1 MNLELSGKGY
11 EFSENQKNLWLI
23 GNKNLNNFFNE
34 IVLQFSDK
42 VKSEILMN
50 SLRKLLKENEVLR
63 ARVLNLENY
72 KYPLQKI
79 EDVKLEVYESADPDY
94 NKAYNPENDSPI
106 RFKIVKKDDFIDE
119 LHVKIYSLWA
129 DSFSI
134 VNFTNQLSSFL
145 ESKKEEEKEKIEY
158 TKFCAWQNELLKEED
173 EEAKLFWKN
182 KKYNFNQK
190 VYPFVNT
197 KKGDFVVEKRKLVKI
212 VGEKYEDLKKIVKEH
227 NSSIEDFLFYKWSEY
242 LRLFK
247 KQELTIGYIPFLRN
261 YDELKNTFG
270 YVNKTVPITCFKNE
284 GDTQNESIESLIN
297 EVKEIKEWSDY
308 FTLNREID
316 SNNSEGRI
324 FKYCFEYIE
333 FNEQKKVV
341 VKDFSS
347 IQDPFELKLSC
358 VDYGDRIELELY
370 FNIGNIHEKDCEV
383 ITSQTKEYFQSLAK
397 KITIT
402 NVENEIINKVNN
414 TNKELVVGKNVIN
427 LIEERAEEY
436 PNDVALIVEGK
447 NISYQELE
455 DKVNRL
461 TNYLINKKDVVPGN
475 GVAILMKPSEWSII
489 SALAVLKAGAYYVPI
504 DESYPKD
511 RVNYILNDVQCELLI
526 SCDES
531 VDRFEFENINILIPN
546 KIQDYDNDSAYPINL
561 IREDSIAYCI
571 YTSGSTGKPKGC
583 LVSHKNLYNYINW
596 ANEFYFSNDNL
607 WNFGFITSMSF
618 DLTVTSVF
626 SPLTRGKR
634 ITIFNEESIVNTI
647 RKAFIDSNIDT
658 LKLTPAHLIL
668 LNELNLESTPIK
680 KIICGG
686 EQLKANHI
694 DVVKKISNTIQLYN
708 EYGPTETTVGCV
720 AKKIDLESKEKILIG
735 KPITNTQVTILNEEG
750 ERCPIG
756 VSGEILISGNGVA
769 QGYLNND
776 ELTSEKFIKS
786 NFSEEERSY
795 KSGDIGRWLS
805 NGEIEYIGR
814 IDNQVKVNGYRIELQ
829 EIENLLNKRENI
841 NEAVVL
847 VKQNNDLEKEII
859 AFIKTE
865 EELSENELRGFLENS
880 LPEYMIPNLFIKV
893 ENFPLTINGKI
904 DTIKLLST
912 TSENVITSS
921 MYVAPSNEIEEKL
934 VEIWENILRREKIG
948 VEDDFFSIGGDSIKA
963 VRIVSEIQ
971 QQFNA
976 KVDLIVL
983 FQEPTIK
990 GLAEMVKNE
999 LWHEVEEN
1007 QNEIVDKTVI

>member
-23 GNKNLNNFFNE
+23 GNRNLNTFFNE
-34 IVLQFSDK
+34 VVLQFSDK
-42 VKSEILMN
+42 VKSDVLMN

-63 ARVLNLENY
+63 ARVLNHENY

-79 EDVKLEVYESADPDY
+79 EDVKLEIYESADPDY
-94 NKAYNPENDSPI
+94 NRTYNPENDSPI
-106 RFKIVKKDDFIDE
+106 RFKIVKKDNFIDE

-134 VNFTNQLSSFL
+134 VNFTNQLSSLL
-145 ESKKEEEKEKIEY
+145 ENKKEEEKEKIEY

-173 EEAKLFWKN
+173 EEAKLFWKSKN
-182 KKYNFNQK
+182 YNFNQK
-190 VYPFVNT
+190 VYPFIN
-197 KKGDFVVEKRKLVKI
+197 KKNDDFAVEKIKLTEISGSKYDDLKSLVK
-212 VGEKYEDLKKIVKEH
+212 KN
-227 NSSIEDFLFYKWSEY
+227 NSSIEDLLFYKWSQY

-247 KQELTIGYIPFLRN
+247 KQELTIGYIPFYRN
-261 YDELKNTFG
+261 YDELKNTLG
-270 YVNKTVPITCFKNE
+270 YVNKTVPVTCFKNE
-284 GDTQNESIESLIN
+284 EDTQDESVENLIN
-297 EVKEIKEWSDY
+297 EVKEVKEWSDF
-308 FTLNREID
+308 FTLNREIKSND
-316 SNNSEGRI
+316 SEAKI
-324 FKYCFEYIE
+324 FKCCFEYIE
-333 FNEQKKVV
+333 LDKAEKVV

-347 IQDPFELKLSC
+347 IQDPFELKFSC
-358 VDYGDRIELELY
+358 VNYGDRIELELY
-370 FNIGNIHEKDCEV
+370 FNVEKISEKDSEV
-383 ITSQTKEYFQSLAK
+383 IISQIKGYFQNLEK
-397 KITIT
+397 ELVITD
-402 NVENEIINKVNN
+402 VENEIINKVNK
-414 TNKELVVGKNVIN
+414 TNKEFVVGKNVIN
-427 LIEERAEEY
+427 LIEERTQEY
-436 PNDVALIVEGK
+436 PNEVALRVEEN
-447 NISYQELE
+447 NISYKELE
-455 DKVNRL
+455 EKVNRL
-461 TNYLINKKDVVPGN
+461 ANYLINKKDVVPGN

-489 SALAVLKAGAYYVPI
+489 SALAVLKAGAYFVPI

-511 RVNYILNDVQCELLI
+511 RISYILNDVQCELLI
-526 SCDES
+526 SCDEV
-531 VDRFEFENINILIPN
+531 VDKFEFENINILIPN
-546 KIQDYDNDSAYPINL
+546 KVQDYDSAYPINV
-561 IREDSIAYCI
+561 IKEDSIAYCI

-596 ANEFYFSNDNL
+596 ANEFYFPNDNFG
-607 WNFGFITSMSF
+607 NFGFITSMSF
-618 DLTVTSVF
+618 DLTITSVF
-626 SPLTRGKR
+626 TPLTRGKR

-647 RKAFIDSNIDT
+647 KKAFTDPNIDS

-668 LNELNLESTPIK
+668 LDEFNLESTPIK

-686 EQLKANHI
+686 EQLKPNHR
-694 DVVKKISNTIQLYN
+694 DVVKKISNSIHLYN

-720 AKKIDLESKEKILIG
+720 AKKIDLESKEEILVG
-735 KPITNTQVTILNEEG
+735 KPIANTRVTILNEKG
-750 ERCPIG
+750 EKCPIG
-756 VSGEILISGNGVA
+756 VSGEILISGKGVA
-769 QGYLNND
+769 QGYLNNK
-776 ELTSEKFIKS
+776 ELTSKKFIKS
-786 NFSEEERSY
+786 NFSEEEERSY

-814 IDNQVKVNGYRIELQ
+814 VDNQVKVKGYRIELQ
-829 EIENLLNKRENI
+829 EIENLLNRREKI

-847 VKQNNDLEKEII
+847 VNQDNDLEKKII
-859 AFIKTE
+859 AFVKAD

-921 MYVAPSNEIEEKL
+921 MYVAPSDEIEEKL
-934 VEIWENILRREKIG
+934 VEIWENILKREKIG

-999 LWHEVEEN
+999 LWHETEEN

>member
-1 MNLELSGKGY
+1 MNLELSGNGY

-23 GNKNLNNFFNE
+23 GKKNLNTFFNE
-34 IVLQFSDK
+34 VILQFPDK
-42 VKSEILMN
+42 VKSDVLMN

-63 ARVLNLENY
+63 ARVLNHENY

-79 EDVKLEVYESADPDY
+79 EDVKLEVYESADSGY
-94 NKAYNPENDSPI
+94 NRAYHPESDSPI
-106 RFKIVKKDDFIDE
+106 RFKVVKKDNLIDE
-119 LHVKIYSLWA
+119 LHVKIYSLWS

-134 VNFTNQLSSFL
+134 VSFTNQLLSFL
-145 ESKKEEEKEKIEY
+145 ENKEEDKESIEY

-173 EEAKLFWKN
+173 EEAKLFWNN

-190 VYPFVNT
+190 TYPFIN
-197 KKGDFVVEKRKLVKI
+197 KKNGDFAVEKIKLVEISGSKYDDLK
-212 VGEKYEDLKKIVKEH
+212 GLAEKY

-247 KQELTIGYIPFLRN
+247 KQELIIGYIPFYRN
-261 YDELKNTFG
+261 YDELKNTLG
-270 YVNKTVPITCFKNE
+270 YVNKTIPVTFLKNE
-284 GDTQNESIESLIN
+284 GETQSESIESLIS
-297 EVKEIKEWSDY
+297 EVTEIREWSDY
-308 FTLNREID
+308 FTLNREVNSND
-316 SNNSEGRI
+316 SKTRI

-333 FNEQKKVV
+333 FTKSKKLV

-347 IQDPFELKLSC
+347 IQDPFDLKLGC
-358 VDYGDRIELELY
+358 IDYGDRVELELY
-370 FNIGNIHEKDCEV
+370 FNIGEINENDCEV
-383 ITSQTKEYFQSLAK
+383 IVSQTKGYFQGFDKELA
-397 KITIT
+397 ITD
-402 NVENEIINKVNN
+402 VENKIINKVNN
-414 TNKELVVGKNVIN
+414 TNKELVVGGNVID

-447 NISYQELE
+447 NISYKELKE
-455 DKVNRL
+455 KVNKL
-461 TNYLINKKDVVPGN
+461 VNYLINKKDVTSGK
-475 GVAILMKPSEWSII
+475 GIAILMKPSEWSII
-489 SALAVLKAGAYYVPI
+489 SALAVLKAGAYYIPI

-511 RVNYILNDVQCELLI
+511 RVNYILKDLQCELLI
-526 SCDES
+526 SSDEA
-531 VDRFEFENINILIPN
+531 VDKFELENIDILIPN
-546 KIQDYDNDSAYPINL
+546 KIQDYDNISACPINV
-561 IREDSIAYCI
+561 IKQDGIAYCI

-596 ANEFYFSNDNL
+596 VNEFYFPNDDL
-607 WNFGFITSMSF
+607 GNFGFLTSMSF
-618 DLTVTSVF
+618 DLTVTSIF
-626 SPLTRGKR
+626 SPLTRGKK

-647 RKAFIDSNIDT
+647 KKAFTDSNIDS

-668 LNELNLESTPIK
+668 LNELNLESTPIQ

-686 EQLKANHI
+686 EQLKPNHRKI
-694 DVVKKISNTIQLYN
+694 VKKISNSIHLYN

-720 AKKIDLESKEKILIG
+720 AKKIDLESKEEILIG
-735 KPITNTQVTILNEEG
+735 KPIANTRVAILNEEG
-750 ERCPIG
+750 EKCPIG
-756 VSGEILISGNGVA
+756 VSGEILISGKGVA
-769 QGYLNND
+769 LGYLNNE

-786 NFSEEERSY
+786 DFLEERSY

-814 IDNQVKVNGYRIELQ
+814 IDNQVKVKGYRIELQ
-829 EIENLLNKRENI
+829 EIENLLNKKEKI
-841 NEAVVL
+841 NEAIVL
-847 VKQNNDLEKEII
+847 VKQDNDLEKEII
-859 AFIKTE
+859 AFIKTD
-865 EELSENELRGFLENS
+865 EELSENELRDFLENS

-921 MYVAPSNEIEEKL
+921 MYVAPSDEIEEKL
-934 VEIWENILRREKIG
+934 VEIWENILKREKIG

-971 QQFNA
+971 QQFNT

-990 GLAEMVKNE
+990 GLAEMVKND
-999 LWHEVEEN
+999 LWHEAEEN
-1007 QNEIVDKTVI
+1007 QSEIVDKTVI